1 MAIGTKAKS
10 FVDEICALPGGEGI
24 KVCIQCGTCTA
35 SCPNADKMEHTPSHL
50 IAMARAGM
58 KEEVLSSN
66 GMWMCLSCYLC
77 VVRCPRDIK
86 ITRLMHVL
94 ESLSARNRLNSK
106 RTTTPVMYEGFNRFI
121 VRTGRISELWLMVGY
136 YLRTDFTKA
145 FRMIPVAVS
154 LFLHKRVSLKVERM
168 KPEGIKQLKA
178 IVEKAESNGGDR

>member
-1 MAIGTKAKS
+1 MQPEIKNGT
-10 FVDEICALPGGEGI
+10 FLDEICAIPGGETI
-24 KVCIQCGTCTA
+24 RLCIQCGTCTA

-94 ESLSARNRLNSK
+94 ESLSARSRLNSK
-106 RTTTPVMYEGFNRFI
+106 RTTTPVIYRGFNRFI
-121 VRTGRISELWLMVGY
+121 GKSGRISELWMMVGY
-136 YLRTDFTKA
+136 YLQTNFTKA
-145 FRMIPVAVS
+145 FRMTPVAIS
-154 LFLHKRVSLKVERM
+154 LFKHKRISLKTDRM
-168 KPEGIKQLKA
+168 KPEAIKQLNA
-178 IVEKAESNGGDR
+178 IVEKAESNGVAH